1 MMSVI
6 QGTTNT
12 AFSLNTRYAA
22 GLSWWPVL
30 LFLPARLVF
39 SFIAQAI
46 AAAWFALQGSTAP
59 WQEAAG
65 WWMVYL
71 TIADILCLLA
81 LFWLT
86 RREGMTLLDLVGVRG
101 AALWKQFAWTP
112 AYLLAVAPTAALAS
126 IITQLFYGS
135 AMPPYLAMVELP
147 LAGALYSV
155 VIWPVLW
162 AITEELVYLGFLLPR
177 LEALTG
183 RTWLAALVVIFF
195 WALQHLAE
203 PFIADG
209 TYLFSRVLAAFFA
222 VAGMTLVFVLWRR
235 RLIPLIGVHWLI
247 DMGTAFTI
255 ALLPHLRS

>member
-1 MMSVI
+1 MSVI
-6 QGTTNT
+6 MGANT
-12 AFSLNTRYAA
+12 APSIKTRYDEA
-22 GLSWWPVL
+22 GLAWWPVL

-39 SFIAQAI
+39 SFIAQGM
-46 AAAWFALQGSTAP
+46 AAALFALRGAATP
-59 WQEAAG
+59 WQDAAA

-86 RREGMTLLDLVGVRG
+86 RREGMTLLDLLGVRG
-101 AALWKQFAWTP
+101 PALWKQFAWTP
-112 AYLLAVAPTAALAS
+112 AYLLAIAPTAALAS

-135 AMPPYLAMVELP
+135 ALPPYLAIVELP
-147 LAGALYSV
+147 VAGALYSV

-195 WALQHLAE
+195 WALQHLAQ

-209 TYLFSRVLAAFFA
+209 TYLVSRVLAAFFA
-222 VAGMTLVFVLWRR
+222 VAGMTLVFVFWRR